1 MSVWLPRVLHCYMV
15 QNKLKS
21 CVADRFARL
30 TRCIPP
36 LYVYIYFHAHSS
48 PSLQTCTHRETNT
61 DSLNHRWLSC
71 SSGLQLRQE
80 SLRREKWWPYF
91 CHPSYERCWV
101 FLLVFFVFTVALR
114 IRNQM
119 DLTFLPMSYKQFKM
133 GKGGVKQTEQ
143 MLWNGKS
150 DHFTSHLFCLPIYC
164 CKAGVQRSRCLAKH
178 EGAVP
183 LSLWG
188 WFSLLSLLM
197 HRHDSCLISWSC

>member
-1 MSVWLPRVLHCYMV
+1 MYTFTFMRIPRHHHHRHACTEKQTQTVKIIADWAVVLVWGLDRSLFTERNGDLISVIHLMKGVGG
-15 QNKLKS
+15 
-21 CVADRFARL
+21 F
-30 TRCIPP
+30 
-36 LYVYIYFHAHSS
+36 
-48 PSLQTCTHRETNT
+48 
-61 DSLNHRWLSC
+61 
-71 SSGLQLRQE
+71 
-80 SLRREKWWPYF
+80 F
-91 CHPSYERCWV
+91 CFF
-101 FLLVFFVFTVALR
+101 FLVRVFTVALR

-119 DLTFLPMSYKQFKM
+119 NLTFLPMSYKQFKM

-164 CKAGVQRSRCLAKH
+164 CKARVQRSRCLAKH